1 MSHRIEKI
9 NELIKQ
15 QISEILIRELNL
27 KPGIFLTVSKV
38 DTTRDLRYTRI
49 FLSIFPEKEAGYVL
63 ETLKKE
69 IYNLQRVLNK
79 KLSMRPLPRIEF
91 IHDITESKADEVEK
105 ILKKMEN
112 GK

>member
-15 QISEILIRELNL
+15 QISEILIRELSL

-49 FLSIFPEKEAGYVL
+49 FLSIFPECEANYVL
-63 ETLKKE
+63 EALEKE
-69 IYNLQRVLNK
+69 VYNLQGILNK
-79 KLSMRPLPRIEF
+79 RLAMRPLPRIEF
-91 IHDITESKADEVEK
+91 IRDITESKADEVEK
-105 ILKKMEN
+105 ILKEIK
-112 GK
+112 K